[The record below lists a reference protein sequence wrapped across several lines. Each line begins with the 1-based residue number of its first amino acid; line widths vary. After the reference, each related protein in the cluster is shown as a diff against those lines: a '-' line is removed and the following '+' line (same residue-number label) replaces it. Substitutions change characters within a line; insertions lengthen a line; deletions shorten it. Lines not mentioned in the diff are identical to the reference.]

1 MDAASKEVLV
11 ASNGN
16 STESEIEAQN
26 SHDIQVSADHL
37 QLQGENN
44 QSEGA
49 CPLCFLSPCVGSAS
63 PGWLCGGQAA
73 HAANSP
79 IRRVIY
85 GKYWKI
91 ICNLGGWTSPLYLAK
106 KLTESNGVL
115 HMREI
120 MPDCVVR
127 KVRSLYPNPTGTPYM
142 GHKWE

>member
-37 QLQGENN
+37 QLQGENH

-49 CPLCFLSPCVGSAS
+49 CSPLCFLSPCVGSAS
-63 PGWLCGGQAA
+63 PGWLGGGQAA

-106 KLTESNGVL
+106 KLRSGIHTRFSFLWWFQLCNWNKGSFDWL
-115 HMREI
+115 EI
-120 MPDCVVR
+120 Y
-127 KVRSLYPNPTGTPYM
+127 L
-142 GHKWE
+142 